1 MLLHAF
7 RCVLASKFSLIKT
20 ALWGVSTGKTC
31 KICLKLWMVLYGSAD
46 IFLRAWLKI
55 WAKYTQK
62 WGLDYVTHTCTQTH
76 TACRLFTSFPL
87 LLPIPVPAMLPL
99 KANVCVC
106 VKSICTVFLFPQ
118 CPPPHCILPPTVH
131 KESNIPFSPTFVIL
145 TKNKSH
151 PNRCEVASHCSFG
164 LYFSLSTCTHLLPL
178 DCLLWRNVCSTPL
191 PSFKQL
197 ISSFHFILYWVV

>member
-20 ALWGVSTGKTC
+20 ALSGVSTGKTC
-31 KICLKLWMVLYGSAD
+31 KICLKSWMVLYGSAD

-106 VKSICTVFLFPQ
+106 VKPICTVFLFPQ
-118 CPPPHCILPPTVH
+118 CPPPIVYSRRQC
-131 KESNIPFSPTFVIL
+131 
-145 TKNKSH
+145 TKNPISH
-151 PNRCEVASHCSFG
+151 SRQ
-164 LYFSLSTCTHLLPL
+164 HLLSLQKIKAILIGAKWPL
-178 DCLLWRNVCSTPL
+178 TVVLVC
-191 PSFKQL
+191 
-197 ISSFHFILYWVV
+197 ISR